1 MIFIDLDREEPVALA
16 LEREPSRSLF
26 IIDIRGQTQLGT
38 FPLPEGYCDSG
49 ALILHKLRIVMLRAV
64 MGDRLCAVN
73 YSGQKLWCSDWL
85 DGSRDPIRDIV
96 VEQGCRRV
104 WVSQLLK
111 GIALDPVDGTRGQ
124 TISSESI
131 HCTSDGQYFVVR
143 GAALFRN
150 TELDLD
156 DSNFKRCSKLIDV
169 GMVAIASGGGKL
181 LLNSIKRAC
190 LVDAQDYDVT
200 KVAHG
205 MVGHWQTPHYVEEM
219 RAFVTVGFVDAAMG
233 FIVINLEG
241 TVRLGPLTEEGLIV
255 GVVRLGSGCFALM
268 ETGRLIELSEAMFE
282 PG

>member
-1 MIFIDLDREEPVALA
+1 MIFIDLDREEPVALV
-16 LEREPSRSLF
+16 LEWEPRKSFF
-26 IIDIRGQTQLGT
+26 IIDIRDQTQLGA
-38 FPLPEGYCDSG
+38 FPLPEGYGDSG

-73 YSGQKLWCSDWL
+73 YSGQTLWSSDWP
-85 DGSRDPIRDIV
+85 DGERDPIRDIV

-104 WVSQLLK
+104 CVSQLLK
-111 GIALDPVDGTRGQ
+111 STALNPVDGTRGQ

-131 HCTSDGQYFVVR
+131 HRTSDGQYFVVR

-150 TELDLD
+150 AEPDLD
-156 DSNFKRCSKLIDV
+156 DSNFNRCSKLIDV

-200 KVAHG
+200 KVAHS

-219 RAFVTVGFVDAAMG
+219 RAFVTVGFVNDAMG
-233 FIVINLEG
+233 FMLINLEG
-241 TVRLGPLTEEGLIV
+241 KVRLGPLTEEGLIV
-255 GVVRLGSGCFALM
+255 GVVRLGSGSFALM
-268 ETGRLIELSEAMFE
+268 ETGRLIQLSEAMFE